1 LERRTPLELPRRK
14 NEQSLKTLVQLGTK
28 GFFPLFYDNWI
39 EEHADFKTSK
49 LTSQEKT
56 KARQIMQKLVKHKSI
71 DRKRTL
77 LLALE
82 DKERKT
88 FIKAFMKMVEGQIL
102 DEEPELH

>member
-1 LERRTPLELPRRK
+1 MELPRRK

-39 EEHADFKTSK
+39 EEHFDKQSSK
-49 LTSQEKT
+49 LTSVEKQ
-56 KARQIMQKLVKHKSI
+56 KAKQIMQKLVKHKSI

-77 LLALE
+77 LMALDE
-82 DKERKT
+82 NERST

-102 DEEPELH
+102 DEKPELH

>member
-1 LERRTPLELPRRK
+1 MELPRRK

-39 EEHADFKTSK
+39 EDHFEKQYSN
-49 LTSQEKT
+49 LTSQEKQ
-56 KARQIMQKLVKHKSI
+56 KAKQIMQKLVKHKSI

-77 LLALE
+77 LMELDE
-82 DKERKT
+82 NERRT

-102 DEEPELH
+102 DEKPELH